1 MKNRNEMLKAAFE
14 EAARTELEQLP
25 EEDKIIRPYTPD
37 FRNKMKEL
45 LNEEKAEKKKNFRFT
60 RVAVIAAVLMVLLAF
75 TASGIIVEKFPLA
88 FGNSNY
94 GISDFEFIS
103 DGASEDENEL
113 RSIVYSG
120 KKIRLNY
127 NYYETA
133 YENENGS
140 VGMDW
145 SEYGLMLYVNGVRQT
160 FDVRA
165 DSGKTRN
172 TDIYIIESKP
182 GEEGC
187 VELSFKPGIGRKGEI
202 LSLALVKIYDPD
214 NNFYTQCVGKNQ
226 LMPCHWDDDNDR
238 ICDRCSV
245 NIDMIPG
252 GGPTPY
258 EVFSFNAKLVMEKDA
273 PEQIEIATDFSGMK
287 VSELDE
293 RIYHSYDYYDSY
305 DKLHNDFDE
314 MRNLGV
320 KIYKDFDESYHEE
333 SYFIEEL
340 NQVIT
345 NSEWATRIE
354 TEAKTEDDFILNFYG
369 QEGKYR
375 VSFYIGTELQTVFDG
390 CDYVDIEVKK
400 GEQVEL
406 AINVDTSGL
415 TGDNHCYVLY
425 TPLDGVWDAFGGIS
439 QSLIHTIEIN

>member
-25 EEDKIIRPYTPD
+25 EEDKIIRSYTPD

-94 GISDFEFIS
+94 GISDFKFTSE
-103 DGASEDENEL
+103 GAFEDENEL
-113 RSIVYSG
+113 RSIVYNG
-120 KKIRLNY
+120 KKVKIRY
-127 NYYETA
+127 TYSETD

-140 VGMDW
+140 IGADFP
-145 SEYGLMLYVNGVRQT
+145 EYGLMLYVDGVRQS
-160 FDVRA
+160 FDIRY
-165 DSGKTRN
+165 DRGKVKD
-172 TDIYIIESKP
+172 TDIYIIESEP
-182 GEEGC
+182 GKEKS
-187 VELSFKPGIGRKGEI
+187 VELSFKPNIGKKGET

-214 NNFYTQCVGKNQ
+214 NNFYTKCVDTRGVFVG
-226 LMPCHWDDDNDR
+226 HWDDDNDR
-238 ICDRCSV
+238 ICDKCGG
-245 NIDMIPG
+245 NIDMIPV
-252 GGPTPY
+252 GGPTAY
-258 EVFSFNAKLVMEKDA
+258 EIFSFNAKLVMEKDA
-273 PEQIEIATDFSGMK
+273 TKQTPVADAFSGMK

-293 RIYHSYDYYDSY
+293 RIYHSYDYFDSF
-305 DKLHNDFDE
+305 DNLHNDFDE